1 MSIAESRRGDRLK
14 WFTSS
19 YSNGAGG
26 ECVECA
32 WTSGGVLVRDS
43 KGSGESAISVRG
55 DAWRSFVQNLKHG
68 QSAP

>member
-1 MSIAESRRGDRLK
+1 MSTALPGGDDRPT

-32 WTSGGVLVRDS
+32 LSGGGALVRDS
-43 KGSGESAISVRG
+43 KGAGEAVVTVGST
-55 DAWRSFVQNLKHG
+55 AWRSFVRAVREGTQG
-68 QSAP
+68 

>member
-1 MSIAESRRGDRLK
+1 MSDATPGGDGRPT

-32 WTSGGVLVRDS
+32 VTHGGALVRDS
-43 KGSGESAISVRG
+43 KGSGDLVIAVRST
-55 DAWRSFVQNLKHG
+55 AWRSFVRAVRQG
-68 QSAP
+68 TAG